1 MVSEWYHADIMS
13 IARRAAAVSTAKK
26 RSKYAVTEALR
37 SDHRD
42 KPMKMMTVR
51 LPADLDARVDRAIAG
66 RVARLSK
73 NSALIEAL
81 DLWCRV
87 ESGTTRV
94 RES

>member
-1 MVSEWYHADIMS
+1 MS
-13 IARRAAAVSTAKK
+13 IARRAAGTSNKISTTKK
-26 RSKYAVTEALR
+26 RSKYAMTEGVR

-51 LPADLDARVDRAIAG
+51 LPADLDARVDRAIGA

-81 DLWCRV
+81 DLWCKV
-87 ESGTTRV
+87 EEGSV
-94 RES
+94 RIKDAG

>member
-1 MVSEWYHADIMS
+1 
-13 IARRAAAVSTAKK
+13 
-26 RSKYAVTEALR
+26 
-37 SDHRD
+37 
-42 KPMKMMTVR
+42 MKMMTVR